1 MEGKE
6 LSAGVYIAQG
16 PEMNILIRLTG
27 KSPMLS
33 IISAIDLNSFFKEG
47 KVISLDIQSMEVQDI
62 LMYPEKYKF
71 ETLNTSSTVDNETG
85 YDDGINRDENSI
97 TEDFIRM
104 CIPKYRQMIQLTNN
118 VDEAKVKM
126 KIWLKREH
134 DFSISQ
140 GEAFINKLITYMK
153 PQTTM

>member
-6 LSAGVYIAQG
+6 LSAGVFIAQG

-47 KVISLDIQSMEVQDI
+47 KVISLDIQSMEIQDI

-71 ETLNTSSTVDNETG
+71 ETLNTSSTVDNESG

-118 VDEAKVKM
+118 IDEAKVKM

>member
-47 KVISLDIQSMEVQDI
+47 KVVSLDIQSMEVQDI

-71 ETLNTSSTVDNETG
+71 ETLNTSSTVDNESG

-118 VDEAKVKM
+118 IDEAKVKM

-153 PQTTM
+153 PQTAM

>member
-1 MEGKE
+1 MEKSE
-6 LSAGVYIAQG
+6 LSAGVYVAQG
-16 PEMNILIRLTG
+16 PEINILIRLAG
-27 KSPMLS
+27 KSPLLS
-33 IISAIDLNSFFKEG
+33 VISAMDLNSFYKEG
-47 KVISLDIQSMEVQDI
+47 KIVELDTHSLEVQDI

-71 ETLNTSSTVDNETG
+71 ETLNTSSTVDNESG

-97 TEDFIRM
+97 TEDFIKT
-104 CIPKYRQMIQLTNN
+104 CIPKYQQFLRLTNS

-134 DFSISQ
+134 EFSISQ

-153 PQTTM
+153 PQNIA